1 MIKLDRITKSY
12 LLSGGNRHYV
22 FKDLSFTFPEG
33 ANIGLIGP
41 NGAGKSTLMNI
52 LGGIDI
58 PDSGKVI
65 TNKSISW
72 PVGLSGGLQGSLT
85 ARDNVKFVARVYGY
99 RAAELAEK
107 VRYVE
112 EFAEIGEYFD
122 EPIKTFSSGM
132 RARVTFGLSMAFDFD
147 YYLVDEAGAVGDA
160 NFKKKS
166 MAVYKQKLQSGNV
179 ILVSHNM
186 SEVRSLCDHIVV
198 IYGGNAHVFDSVE
211 EGIKMYEE
219 IRTVQ

>member
-1 MIKLDRITKSY
+1 MIKLDNITKSY
-12 LLSGGNRHYV
+12 LLSGGHRHFV
-22 FKDLSFTFPEG
+22 FKELSFTFPEG

-58 PDSGKVI
+58 PDSGRVI

-99 RAAELAEK
+99 NGAEMKEK
-107 VRYVE
+107 VKYVE

-122 EPIKTFSSGM
+122 QPIKTFSSGM

-166 MAVYKQKLQSGNV
+166 MAVYKEKLKSGNV

-186 SEVRSLCDHIVV
+186 AEVRSLCDHIVL
-198 IYGGNAHVFDSVE
+198 INDGKAQVFNNIE
-211 EGIKMYEE
+211 EGISMYEAV
-219 IRTVQ
+219 RKNT

>member
-12 LLSGGNRHYV
+12 LLSDGRRHFV
-22 FKDLSFTFPEG
+22 FKDLSFIFPEG

-58 PDSGKVI
+58 PDKGRVI

-85 ARDNVKFVARVYGY
+85 ARDNVKFVSRVYGY
-99 RAAELAEK
+99 TGKEMQEK

-122 EPIKTFSSGM
+122 QPIKTFSSGM
-132 RARVTFGLSMAFDFD
+132 RSRVTFGLSMAFDFD
-147 YYLVDEAGAVGDA
+147 YYLIDEAGAVGDA
-160 NFKKKS
+160 NFRKKS
-166 MAVYKQKLQSGNV
+166 MSVYEEKLKSGNV

-186 SEVRSLCDHIVV
+186 NEVRSLCDHIVL
-198 IYGGNAHVFDSVE
+198 ISGGKAEVFDNIE
-211 EGIKMYEE
+211 EGIGMYEE
-219 IRTVQ
+219 VRKSI

>member
-1 MIKLDRITKSY
+1 MIKLVNISKSY
-12 LLSGGNRHYV
+12 LLSGGKRHYV
-22 FKDLSFTFPEG
+22 FRDLSFTFPEG

-58 PDSGKVI
+58 PDTGKVI
-65 TNKSISW
+65 TDKSISW
-72 PVGLSGGLQGSLT
+72 TVGLGGGLQVSLT

-99 RAAELAEK
+99 NGQDMREK

-112 EFAEIGEYFD
+112 EFAEIGEFFD
-122 EPIKTFSSGM
+122 QPIKKFSAGM
-132 RARVTFGLSMAFDFD
+132 RARVTFGLSLAFDFD
-147 YYLVDEAGAVGDA
+147 YYLIDEAGAVGDA

-166 MAVYKQKLQSGNV
+166 MAAYKEKLKSGNV

-186 SEVRSLCDHIVV
+186 AEIRSLCDHIILVNNGKAQ
-198 IYGGNAHVFDSVE
+198 IFENIE
-211 EGIKMYEE
+211 EGIGMYQEARKN
-219 IRTVQ
+219 I